1 MKASG
6 RAKYSYD
13 IVRPGMIYGRILRS
27 PHAHARLKSIDAA
40 AAEKAPGVKALL
52 ITIKP
57 GDKVMFPGEEI
68 GALAATT
75 EQQAED
81 ALRMIKVEWEVLPAL
96 ANVEQAMRPEAPQ
109 VFTPANTRKGT
120 AQEDGDLA
128 AGFKAA
134 AFTVEGTYSTQVQT
148 HTSLETHGC
157 VCEWNGDNLTAWVST
172 QAVHGTREGFAQGL
186 KIPQAN
192 VRVITEF
199 MGGGFGS
206 KFGPDMQGLLCAR
219 LAKAANAPVKLML
232 DRKEEHLAT
241 GNRPSAFAKVKAG
254 VSDRRQAHRI
264 RRDDV
269 GHGRRGSGIGLSAA
283 LHLRVSESPPHAH
296 RRLHQLGTAARD
308 ARARTSARVLRDRS
322 VDGRA
327 RGSGADGSDGVP
339 PEEPAAA
346 RAERDVGEIF
356 SDGRRAH
363 QLEEPSR
370 HRRSDAR
377 SDQARARLLGKSLG
391 RRGHRRA
398 RTLRDLLRRQR
409 RHALRHAGHR
419 HRQPHDHGDGGGRDA
434 RSRRAAG
441 DDRARRQQ
449 PAVRAGLRRIDD
461 GGGGDAGDARDGRQ
475 GARRAVRAH
484 RAAARRGGRRHHDR
498 RRHA

>member
-1 MKASG
+1 
-6 RAKYSYD
+6 
-13 IVRPGMIYGRILRS
+13 MIYGRILRS

-57 GDKVMFPGEEI
+57 GEKVMFPGEEI
-68 GALAATT
+68 GALAAAT

-81 ALRMIKVEWEVLPAL
+81 ALRMIKAEWEVLPAL

-254 VSDRRQAHRI
+254 VSADGKLTAFDATTWGTGGAGAGSDYPLPYIYVFPNRRRTHTDVYINSGQQRAMRAPGHPQGCFVTEVLMDELADQVRMDPMEFRLKNLPPLAPNAMWAKYFPMGAERI
-264 RRDDV
+264 NWKSRHVTGDPTPGPIKR
-269 GHGRRGSGIGLSAA
+269 GLGCSANRWGGAGTGR
-283 LHLRVSESPPHAH
+283 
-296 RRLHQLGTAARD
+296 
-308 ARARTSARVLRDRS
+308 ARALRDR
-322 VDGRA
+322 
-327 RGSGADGSDGVP
+327 
-339 PEEPAAA
+339 
-346 RAERDVGEIF
+346 
-356 SDGRRAH
+356 
-363 QLEEPSR
+363 
-370 HRRSDAR
+370 
-377 SDQARARLLGKSLG
+377 
-391 RRGHRRA
+391 
-398 RTLRDLLRRQR
+398 LRRQR

-419 HRQPHDHGDGGGRDA
+419 HRQPHDHGDGGGGDA
-434 RSRRAAG
+434 RPRRAAG
-441 DDRARRQQ
+441 DDRAWRQQ
-449 PAVRAGLRRIDD
+449 PAVRAGLRRIDH

-475 GARRAVRAH
+475 GARRAVRAD
-484 RAAARRGGRRHHDR
+484 RAAARRGGQRDHDR
-498 RRHA
+498 GWHA